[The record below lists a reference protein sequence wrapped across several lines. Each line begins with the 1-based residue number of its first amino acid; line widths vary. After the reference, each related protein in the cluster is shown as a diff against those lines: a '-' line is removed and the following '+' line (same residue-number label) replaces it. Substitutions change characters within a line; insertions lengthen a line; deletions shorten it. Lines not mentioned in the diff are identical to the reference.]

1 VGAIGSSVGRDPG
14 QTTPAIEG
22 GSDMNL
28 RLPGVIL
35 TVTGILAIVITLTRG
50 PNLGLS
56 RRTGL
61 IAGIVLLV
69 PGALLLAYVIAV
81 PH

>member
-1 VGAIGSSVGRDPG
+1 MD
-14 QTTPAIEG
+14 
-22 GSDMNL
+22 L
-28 RLPGVIL
+28 RLPGIIL

-50 PNLGLS
+50 PNLGMS

-69 PGALLLAYVIAV
+69 LGVPLLTYAIAV
-81 PH
+81 PQ

>member
-1 VGAIGSSVGRDPG
+1 MD
-14 QTTPAIEG
+14 
-22 GSDMNL
+22 L
-28 RLPGVIL
+28 RLPGIIL
-35 TVTGILAIVITLTRG
+35 AVTGILAIIITLTRG

-69 PGALLLAYVIAV
+69 VGVALLMYSIAV
-81 PH
+81 PP

>member
-1 VGAIGSSVGRDPG
+1 VGDPSPG
-14 QTTPAIEG
+14 ATDSAIEE

-28 RLPGVIL
+28 RLPGIIL

-69 PGALLLAYVIAV
+69 LGVLLLTYAIAV
-81 PH
+81 PQ

>member
-1 VGAIGSSVGRDPG
+1 L
-14 QTTPAIEG
+14 AIEER
-22 GSDMNL
+22 SEMDL
-28 RLPGVIL
+28 RLPGIIL

-50 PNLGLS
+50 PNLGMS

-69 PGALLLAYVIAV
+69 LGVPLLTYAIAV
-81 PH
+81 PQ